1 MLDFKREAFSNMMGF
16 MGEFQAWTS
25 LEDADLAKQL
35 NIFLQGNIF
44 FFFSRKSLLK
54 IYEVE
59 SQ

>member
-1 MLDFKREAFSNMMGF
+1 VLDFKREAFSNMMGF

>member
-54 IYEVE
+54 IFEVE